1 MTFPTHID
9 SSQIMD
15 DDFEIFTGRIVGR
28 RISYYGKYPYFLYT
42 VKITNHYTLE
52 TTKRYVTIRTATKSS
67 ACGYRF
73 NLGMTY
79 LITVHKNKDGQAIR
93 DTSVCVRNV
102 LVIQAQEEIELIE
115 KLVGKPDE

>member
-9 SSQIMD
+9 SARIMD
-15 DDFEIFTGRIVGR
+15 TDFEIFTGRIVGR
-28 RISYYGKYPYFLYT
+28 RISYYGREPYFLYK
-42 VKITNHYTLE
+42 VQITNHYTLG
-52 TTKRYVTIRTATKSS
+52 TTKRYITIRTATKSS

-79 LITVHKNKDGQAIR
+79 LITTHRNHDEQSIR

-102 LVIQAQEEIELIE
+102 LVSKAQDEIELIE
-115 KLVGKPDE
+115 RVLSNSNE